1 MAWTVPQFP
10 TSTRGSGVRITPV
23 DPLAIVLRP
32 FAAVLLFVGAVLLG
46 RLTTRALPAGRLK
59 RWLTTPHALIPRSD
73 AERRDLTAPL
83 VLILGTLAVLGWAL
97 WYTS

>member
-1 MAWTVPQFP
+1 MLSAMPDW
-10 TSTRGSGVRITPV
+10 
-23 DPLAIVLRP
+23 LAIVLRP
-32 FAAVLLFVGAVLLG
+32 FAALLLFVVAVLVA
-46 RLTTRALPAGRLK
+46 RLITRALPAGRLK

-83 VLILGTLAVLGWAL
+83 VLIIGPLAVLARSV

>member
-1 MAWTVPQFP
+1 M
-10 TSTRGSGVRITPV
+10 
-23 DPLAIVLRP
+23 DPFAIMLRP
-32 FAAVLLFVGAVLLG
+32 FAAVLLFVAAVLLA
-46 RLTTRALPAGRLK
+46 RVITRALPPGRIK

-83 VLILGTLAVLGWAL
+83 VLIIGPLAVLARSV

>member
-1 MAWTVPQFP
+1 M
-10 TSTRGSGVRITPV
+10 
-23 DPLAIVLRP
+23 DPYAIVLRP
-32 FAAVLLFVGAVLLG
+32 FAAVLLFVAAVLLA
-46 RLTTRALPAGRLK
+46 RVITRALPPGRIK

-83 VLILGTLAVLGWAL
+83 VLIVGTLAVLGWAL

>member
-1 MAWTVPQFP
+1 
-10 TSTRGSGVRITPV
+10 V
-23 DPLAIVLRP
+23 DGLAIVLRP
-32 FAAVLLFVGAVLLG
+32 IAAVVLFVGAVLLA
-46 RLTTRALPAGRLK
+46 RLITRALPAGRVK

-83 VLILGTLAVLGWAL
+83 VLIVGTLVVLAWAV

>member
-1 MAWTVPQFP
+1 MD
-10 TSTRGSGVRITPV
+10 G
-23 DPLAIVLRP
+23 LAIVLRP
-32 FAAVLLFVGAVLLG
+32 VAAVLLFVGAVLLA
-46 RLTTRALPAGRLK
+46 RLITRALPAGRVK

-83 VLILGTLAVLGWAL
+83 VLIVGTLAVLAWAL

>member
-1 MAWTVPQFP
+1 MD
-10 TSTRGSGVRITPV
+10 G
-23 DPLAIVLRP
+23 LAIVLRP

-46 RLTTRALPAGRLK
+46 RLITRALPAGRLK
-59 RWLTTPHALIPRSD
+59 RWLTAPHALIPRSD

-83 VLILGTLAVLGWAL
+83 VLIVGPLVILAWTV

>member
-1 MAWTVPQFP
+1 MD
-10 TSTRGSGVRITPV
+10 G
-23 DPLAIVLRP
+23 LAIVLRP
-32 FAAVLLFVGAVLLG
+32 IAAVVLFVGAVLLA
-46 RLTTRALPAGRLK
+46 RLITRALPAGRVK

-83 VLILGTLAVLGWAL
+83 VLIVGTLAVLAWAV

>member
-1 MAWTVPQFP
+1 MLSAMPDW
-10 TSTRGSGVRITPV
+10 
-23 DPLAIVLRP
+23 LAIVLRP
-32 FAAVLLFVGAVLLG
+32 FAALLLFVVAVLVA
-46 RLTTRALPAGRLK
+46 RLITRALPAGRLK

-83 VLILGTLAVLGWAL
+83 VLIIGPLAVLAWSV